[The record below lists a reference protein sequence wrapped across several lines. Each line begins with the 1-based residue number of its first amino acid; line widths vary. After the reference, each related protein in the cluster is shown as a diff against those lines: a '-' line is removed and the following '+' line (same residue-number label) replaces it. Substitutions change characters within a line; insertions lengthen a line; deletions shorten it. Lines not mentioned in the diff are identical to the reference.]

1 MVAAAAMV
9 AVEAKVGK
17 AAWEAMTEEERERKY
32 KTYLGDCWQHLRNII
47 IEAMAAAANASVKAT
62 LDDEL
67 DEFSS
72 FERIDPDG
80 SCVIRAAFKQFHHG
94 GEYAKGR
101 GREFE
106 SWRKTR
112 ALMFLPFE
120 RAAGSRQDL
129 AFDGCV
135 PLFVNRVTCVDFLR
149 GYIDYPKSQNVL
161 DKSLYTVMKCNEFT
175 ALLRVNTLWRFAFSD
190 PLRWLCGS
198 ASKLD
203 DWSLYKMGWVLEQVE
218 AGMEEV
224 VADPARLLDPEF
236 DMFAAVA
243 EELPAFRDWRAEL
256 LARPLK
262 GCGDHTFADVLREA
276 RVPTPGSGNQQATPK
291 VLELAKLQAE
301 AALKKMHDPKL
312 ALADKLES
320 QDGVNAWSKN
330 EDAHRRTIDAH
341 ATNDAVEN
349 KFAIAD
355 YIMRFY
361 RNMSVFNVSGV
372 VQQRAA
378 HDYDRPLDVVS
389 DRRKRKAEPAEA
401 PPLGFFW
408 RLRADLRSS
417 LVTMAR
423 RRLPDA
429 LKEGRA
435 EVLSHDQEKLLRREE
450 AVQRQL
456 NAAVE
461 RYAAALELF
470 DQWRAQGVKTAAE
483 LKRVLGGKSEP
494 EQLAELRRQIE
505 MRTVGCGMTQFETK
519 WGFFSDERS
528 HKIEDLKRMLLDDI
542 LPHEIQLRRLN
553 KLPTEAR
560 RPRSALR

>member
-1 MVAAAAMV
+1 
-9 AVEAKVGK
+9 
-17 AAWEAMTEEERERKY
+17 
-32 KTYLGDCWQHLRNII
+32 
-47 IEAMAAAANASVKAT
+47 MAAAANASVKAT

-149 GYIDYPKSQNVL
+149 GYIDCPKSQNVL

-175 ALLRVNTLWRFAFSD
+175 ALLRVNTLWRFLFSD

-218 AGMEEV
+218 AGMEQV

-341 ATNDAVEN
+341 VTNDAVEN

-401 PPLGFFW
+401 PPVGFFW

-483 LKRVLGGKSEP
+483 LERALGGKSEP

-505 MRTVGCGMTQFETK
+505 MRTVGCGWTHFETK

-542 LPHEIQLRRLN
+542 LPYEFQLRRLK

>member
-1 MVAAAAMV
+1 
-9 AVEAKVGK
+9 
-17 AAWEAMTEEERERKY
+17 
-32 KTYLGDCWQHLRNII
+32 
-47 IEAMAAAANASVKAT
+47 
-62 LDDEL
+62 
-67 DEFSS
+67 
-72 FERIDPDG
+72 
-80 SCVIRAAFKQFHHG
+80 
-94 GEYAKGR
+94 
-101 GREFE
+101 
-106 SWRKTR
+106 
-112 ALMFLPFE
+112 
-120 RAAGSRQDL
+120 
-129 AFDGCV
+129 
-135 PLFVNRVTCVDFLR
+135 
-149 GYIDYPKSQNVL
+149 
-161 DKSLYTVMKCNEFT
+161 
-175 ALLRVNTLWRFAFSD
+175 
-190 PLRWLCGS
+190 
-198 ASKLD
+198 
-203 DWSLYKMGWVLEQVE
+203 
-218 AGMEEV
+218 
-224 VADPARLLDPEF
+224 
-236 DMFAAVA
+236 
-243 EELPAFRDWRAEL
+243 
-256 LARPLK
+256 
-262 GCGDHTFADVLREA
+262 
-276 RVPTPGSGNQQATPK
+276 
-291 VLELAKLQAE
+291 
-301 AALKKMHDPKL
+301 
-312 ALADKLES
+312 
-320 QDGVNAWSKN
+320 
-330 EDAHRRTIDAH
+330 
-341 ATNDAVEN
+341 
-349 KFAIAD
+349 
-355 YIMRFY
+355 MRFY